1 MTFKALNA
9 SAEKVKP
16 TDRRKN
22 QKLHKNTYFPNGT
35 KASQNMKNRTTMLHI
50 TNYTPGYK
58 SKQIKT
64 VIKKDAHIPLFIT
77 TSLTTVKMRKQA
89 RCPSTDGWIEDT
101 AHTHTHTHTMD
112 YRSAAKKN
120 GSLPHAAT
128 QMDLEG
134 IVLNDLRQRKTS
146 II

>member
-1 MTFKALNA
+1 M
-9 SAEKVKP
+9 
-16 TDRRKN
+16 DRG
-22 QKLHKNTYFPNGT
+22 HG
-35 KASQNMKNRTTMLHI
+35 
-50 TNYTPGYK
+50 
-58 SKQIKT
+58 
-64 VIKKDAHIPLFIT
+64 
-77 TSLTTVKMRKQA
+77 
-89 RCPSTDGWIEDT
+89 
-101 AHTHTHTHTMD
+101 THTHTHTMD